1 MRGAFE
7 SARLPA
13 GMKRRAF
20 LRLPALSAGPLVAAT
35 LPTGP
40 LVTWSLR
47 AWADPA
53 PKEPSSRFASE
64 DLEAHDL
71 QVPGQRSLARRALV
85 LAPRH
90 STGKA
95 RLRALV
101 LLHGLGE
108 TGNEE
113 LGLRAWAELYG
124 LIAAY
129 ERLRRPPI
137 ERTLPKAGYLTD
149 ERRAELNRSLA
160 ERPFEGLLLI
170 CPVTPNP
177 YKPGP
182 AERIL
187 DDYTAWLFDSLLP
200 AVRERV
206 APFATLGIDGC
217 SLGGYAALE
226 VFLRR
231 PSAFATLGSVQG
243 AFGEARAEQY
253 AARIA
258 QALDGKRPLP
268 IHLETSSQ
276 DPYRKANELLA
287 RRLGERGVS
296 ATLRVPPGPHNQ
308 PWLREIGTLEML
320 LWHDRHLRAS

>member
-1 MRGAFE
+1 
-7 SARLPA
+7 
-13 GMKRRAF
+13 MKRRAF
-20 LRLPALSAGPLVAAT
+20 LTLPTLSAGPLAAAALST
-35 LPTGP
+35 WATSTWPT
-40 LVTWSLR
+40 S
-47 AWADPA
+47 AWAEA
-53 PKEPSSRFASE
+53 ASKEDEPRFASD
-64 DLEAHDL
+64 DLKAHDL

-90 STGKA
+90 LKPGTHP
-95 RLRALV
+95 RALV

-113 LGLRAWAELYG
+113 LGIRAWAELYG

-129 ERLRRPPI
+129 ERLRRPPL
-137 ERTLPKAGYLTD
+137 ERILQKARYLTK
-149 ERRAELNRSLA
+149 ERLDELNPSLA
-160 ERPFEGLLLI
+160 KRPFEGLLLI

-177 YKPGP
+177 HKPGP
-182 AERIL
+182 AARTL
-187 DDYTAWLFDSLLP
+187 DAYTEWLFDSLLP

-206 APFATLGIDGC
+206 TPFSTLGIDGC

-226 VFLRR
+226 VFSRR
-231 PSAFATLGSVQG
+231 PTAFATLGTVQG
-243 AFGEARAEQY
+243 AFGEAGAERY
-253 AARIA
+253 AKLIA
-258 QALDGKRPLP
+258 QALEGKKHLP
-268 IHLETSSQ
+268 IHVETSSE

-287 RRLGERGVS
+287 RRLDALGVA